1 MAMQVMGRGPALEG
15 EGGPWAEMWAGPWAG
30 M

>member
-15 EGGPWAEMWAGPWAG
+15 EGGPWAEMWAGPAG
-30 M
+30 C